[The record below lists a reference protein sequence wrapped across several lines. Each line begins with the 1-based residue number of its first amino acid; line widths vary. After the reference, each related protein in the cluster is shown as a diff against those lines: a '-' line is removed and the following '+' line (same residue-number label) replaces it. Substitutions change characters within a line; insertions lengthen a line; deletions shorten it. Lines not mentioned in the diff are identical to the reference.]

1 MSWFSEVFG
10 GGQKTRKLDFVQLLQ
25 SGGSVSTTTTQAMGA
40 AIPAPAQDGR
50 TWPLSRPLCHFESAD
65 ARGKIIRVPWTFG
78 HSFEGLFVSGATGS
92 GKTSGTG
99 RATARAMLRAGY
111 GGLVLCAKADEPD
124 LWEAYAREE
133 GRAGDVLRFG
143 PGRGLGFNFL
153 DYEIS
158 RGGVGGGLAMNAVEV
173 LMQMAEVGGGSKNN
187 EDDTWEKAARHALEN
202 AMELCRLAGVS
213 ITMARLYEVLTG
225 PRETFDQMATQA
237 AGRAGTTDGDRE
249 DLVAVRHYFEREW
262 LPMADRQKSGV
273 LMSITAVISP
283 FQRGALRDLFT
294 KATNVTPE
302 DAFAGKIIVVDLPVK
317 AYHEAGRMAAVL
329 WKYLFQRAAER
340 RVSSEHARPLFLFAD
355 EAQLFVTS
363 ADAIFQTTARASRVA
378 TVYLTQNLPNLYAEL
393 GGDGRGKARVDSLL
407 GNLQTKVFHQN
418 ACPVTNQWTS
428 ETIARVLV
436 RRSGS
441 STNIGLEYGQMQGG
455 NGRNGNASAG
465 LSYSEQMD
473 FEVSPREFMTLAKG
487 GPDFHHVVTA
497 ILFGGGRQFPPAN
510 RVWLPI
516 AYNQLLAPKP

>member
-1 MSWFSEVFG
+1 MPFFETLRSLLPRGAREPDQPLAAAVRRPALAVKGWPN
-10 GGQKTRKLDFVQLLQ
+10 GQTLLQ
-25 SGGSVSTTTTQAMGA
+25 
-40 AIPAPAQDGR
+40 
-50 TWPLSRPLCHFESAD
+50 FESAT
-65 ARGKIIRVPWTFG
+65 AKGKLIQIPWTFG

-99 RATARAMLRAGY
+99 RRTALSMLKAGY
-111 GGLVLCAKADEPD
+111 GGLVLCAKADEPE
-124 LWEAYAREE
+124 LWAEYARAT
-133 GRAGDVLRFG
+133 GREDDVIRFA
-143 PGRGLGFNFL
+143 PGQGMGFNFL
-153 DYEIS
+153 DYEMS
-158 RGGVGGGLAMNAVEV
+158 RGGAGSGLAINAVEV
-173 LMQMAEVGGGSKNN
+173 LMQMAEVGGSAKNN

-213 ITMARLYEVLTG
+213 ITMRRLYEIITG
-225 PRETFDQMATQA
+225 PMETYEQFANQA
-237 AGRAGTTDGDRE
+237 EGRAVATEADRE
-249 DLVAVRHYFEREW
+249 DLEAVRSYFEREW

-294 KATNVTPE
+294 KETNVTPE

-317 AYHEAGRMAAVL
+317 TYHEAGRMAAVL

-340 RVSSEHARPLFLFAD
+340 RTGSEQTRPLFLFAD
-355 EAQLFVTS
+355 EAQLFITS

-436 RRSGS
+436 RRNSGS
-441 STNIGLEYGQMQGG
+441 TSVGLDAYASIQQRGG
-455 NGRNGNASAG
+455 SANAG
-465 LSYSEQMD
+465 TGYSEQMD
-473 FEVSPREFMTLAKG
+473 FEVSPREFQTLAKG
-487 GPDFHHVVTA
+487 GPDFHYVVTA
-497 ILFGGGRQFPPAN
+497 ILFAGGRQFPPGE

-516 AYNQLLAPKP
+516 AYNQKRLAAER

>member
-1 MSWFSEVFG
+1 MGWFSEVFG
-10 GGQKTRKLDFVQLLQ
+10 GGSKPRKLDFVQLLQ
-25 SGGSVSTTTTQAMGA
+25 SGGGAPAQAQATSAGLA
-40 AIPAPAQDGR
+40 APAQDAR
-50 TWPLSRPLCHFESAD
+50 TWPLSQTLSHFESAD
-65 ARGKIIRVPWTFG
+65 TRGKIIRVPWTFG

-124 LWEAYAREE
+124 LWERYAQEE
-133 GRAGDVLRFG
+133 GRTGDVLRFG

-153 DYEIS
+153 DYEIG

-173 LMQMAEVGGGSKNN
+173 LMQMAEVGGAAKNN
-187 EDDTWEKAARHALEN
+187 EDDTWQKAARHALEN

-213 ITMARLYEVLTG
+213 ITMHRLYEVLTG
-225 PRETFDQMATQA
+225 PTETYQQLVTQA
-237 AGRAGTTDGDRE
+237 EGRTSATDADRE
-249 DLVAVRHYFEREW
+249 DLVAVRNYFEREW
-262 LPMADRQKSGV
+262 QPMADRQKSGV

-294 KATNVTPE
+294 KETNVTPE

-317 AYHEAGRMAAVL
+317 AFHEAGRMAAVV

-340 RVSSEHARPLFLFAD
+340 RTGGEHTRPLFLFAD

-418 ACPVTNQWTS
+418 ACSVTNAWTA

-441 STNIGLEYGQMQGG
+441 STNIGLEYGQAQGG

-487 GPDFHHVVTA
+487 GPEYHHVVTA

-516 AYNQLLAPKP
+516 AYNQLRAPKT

>member
-1 MSWFSEVFG
+1 MGWFSEVFG
-10 GGQKTRKLDFVQLLQ
+10 GGQKQRKLDFVQLLQ
-25 SGGSVSTTTTQAMGA
+25 SGGSVSTQALGTGA
-40 AIPAPAQDGR
+40 VSPVPASDAR
-50 TWPLSRPLCHFESAD
+50 TWPLSQPLCHFESAD
-65 ARGKIIRVPWTFG
+65 TRGKIIRVPWTYG
-78 HSFEGLFVSGATGS
+78 HSFEGIFVSGATGS

-124 LWEAYAREE
+124 LWERYAQEE
-133 GRAGDVLRFG
+133 GRAGDVVRFG

-158 RGGVGGGLAMNAVEV
+158 RGGAGGGLAMNAVEV

-202 AMELCRLAGVS
+202 AMELCRLAGLS

-225 PRETFDQMATQA
+225 PTEAYQQLVNQA
-237 AGRAGTTDGDRE
+237 VGRADATDADRE
-249 DLVAVRHYFEREW
+249 DLTAVRHYFEREW

-283 FQRGALRDLFT
+283 FQRGAVRDLFT

-340 RVSSEHARPLFLFAD
+340 RTSSEQTRPLFLFAD

-418 ACPVTNQWTS
+418 ACPVTNAWTA

-436 RRSGS
+436 RRNGS
-441 STNIGLEYGQMQGG
+441 STNIGLEYGQAQGG
-455 NGRNGNASAG
+455 GGRNGNASAG
-465 LSYSEQMD
+465 MSYSEQMD

-487 GPDFHHVVTA
+487 GPEYHHVVTA

-516 AYNQLLAPKP
+516 AYNQLRAPKP

>member
-1 MSWFSEVFG
+1 MPFFETLRSLLPRSAHESD
-10 GGQKTRKLDFVQLLQ
+10 QPASASLRKP
-25 SGGSVSTTTTQAMGA
+25 SSVVEGW
-40 AIPAPAQDGR
+40 PNGR
-50 TWPLSRPLCHFESAD
+50 TLLHFESAD
-65 ARGKIIRVPWTFG
+65 ARGRIIQVPWTFG

-99 RATARAMLRAGY
+99 RRAALSMLKAGY
-111 GGLVLCAKADEPD
+111 GGLVLCAKADEPE
-124 LWEAYAREE
+124 LWEEYARAT
-133 GRAGDVLRFG
+133 GREADVIRFA
-143 PGRGLGFNFL
+143 PGRGMGFNFL
-153 DYEIS
+153 DYEMN
-158 RGGVGGGLAMNAVEV
+158 RGGAGGGLAINAVEV
-173 LMQMAEVGGGSKNN
+173 LMQMAEVGGGAKNN

-202 AMELCRLAGVS
+202 AMELCRLAGES
-213 ITMARLYEVLTG
+213 ITMRRLYEIITG
-225 PRETFDQMATQA
+225 PTETYEHFAIQA
-237 AGRAGTTDGDRE
+237 EGRATATEAERE
-249 DLVAVRHYFEREW
+249 DLEAVRSYFEREW

-317 AYHEAGRMAAVL
+317 TYHEAGRMAAVL

-340 RVSSEHARPLFLFAD
+340 RTGSEQTRPLFLFAD

-436 RRSGS
+436 RRNSGS
-441 STNIGLEYGQMQGG
+441 TSVGLDAYALVQSRGG
-455 NGRNGNASAG
+455 SANAG
-465 LSYSEQMD
+465 TGYSEQMD
-473 FEVSPREFMTLAKG
+473 FEVSPREFQTLAKG
-487 GPDFHHVVTA
+487 GPDFHYVVTA
-497 ILFGGGRQFPPAN
+497 ILFAGGRQFPPAE

-516 AYNQLLAPKP
+516 AYNQKRLAAER

>member
-1 MSWFSEVFG
+1 MPIFDTLRSLFPG
-10 GGQKTRKLDFVQLLQ
+10 KAGRQ
-25 SGGSVSTTTTQAMGA
+25 SLPS
-40 AIPAPAQDGR
+40 PAPSGLRPIAGGWPQAQ
-50 TWPLSRPLCHFESAD
+50 PLLHFESAD

-78 HSFEGLFVSGATGS
+78 NSFEGLFVSGATGS

-99 RATARAMLRAGY
+99 RATARAMLHAGY

-133 GRAGDVLRFG
+133 GRTDDVIRFG

-173 LMQMAEVGGGSKNN
+173 LMQMAEVGGAAKNN

-213 ITMARLYEVLTG
+213 ITMHRLYEVLTG
-225 PRETFDQMATQA
+225 PDEEFERLAEQA
-237 AGRAGTTDGDRE
+237 EGRASATDADRE
-249 DLVAVRHYFEREW
+249 DLIAVRSYFTREW
-262 LPMADRQKSGV
+262 QPMADRQKSGV

-294 KATNVTPE
+294 KETTVTPE
-302 DAFAGKIIVVDLPVK
+302 DAFAGKIIIVDLPVK

-340 RVSSEHARPLFLFAD
+340 RVSSDRTRPLFLFAD

-363 ADAIFQTTARASRVA
+363 ADAIFQTTARAARVS

-418 ACPVTNQWTS
+418 ACPVTNQWTA

-441 STNIGLEYGQMQGG
+441 STSIGLEYGQESSGRSGG
-455 NGRNGNASAG
+455 GSAG

-487 GPDFHHVVTA
+487 GPDYHHVVTA

-516 AYNQLLAPKP
+516 AYNQLRAPKP

>member
-1 MSWFSEVFG
+1 MGWFSEAFG
-10 GGQKTRKLDFVQLLQ
+10 GRGKPRKLDFVQLLQ
-25 SGGSVSTTTTQAMGA
+25 NGSGGV
-40 AIPAPAQDGR
+40 PPPAQGPR
-50 TWPLSRPLCHFESAD
+50 VWPLSQPLLHFESAT
-65 ARGKIIRVPWTFG
+65 AQGKIIRVPWTHG

-124 LWEAYAREE
+124 LWEGYAREE

-158 RGGVGGGLAMNAVEV
+158 RGGAGGGLAMNAVEV
-173 LMQMAEVGGGSKNN
+173 LMQMAEVGGGAKNN

-202 AMELCRLAGVS
+202 AMELCRLAGAS
-213 ITMARLYEVLTG
+213 ITMRRLYEVITG
-225 PRETFDQMATQA
+225 PPEAFEELAVQA
-237 AGRAGTTDGDRE
+237 AERASATEADRE

-273 LMSITAVISP
+273 LMSITAVIGP

-294 KATNVTPE
+294 KETNVTPE

-317 AYHEAGRMAAVL
+317 AFHEAGRMAAVV

-340 RVSSEHARPLFLFAD
+340 RRAGEVARPLFLFAD

-363 ADAIFQTTARASRVA
+363 ADAIFQTTARAARVA

-418 ACPVTNQWTS
+418 ACPVTNAWTA
-428 ETIARVLV
+428 ETIARVLL
-436 RRSGS
+436 RRNSS
-441 STNIGLEYGQMQGG
+441 STNIGLEYGQTPGG
-455 NGRNGNASAG
+455 NGRNNSASAG
-465 LSYSEQMD
+465 MGYSEQMD

-487 GPDFHHVVTA
+487 GPDFDHVVTA
-497 ILFGGGRQFPPAN
+497 ILFGGGRQFPPAG

-516 AYNQLLAPKP
+516 AFNQLRAPQP